1 VWGAPDHSDTNVTEP
16 ASRATPPPI
25 RSETQFDT
33 NNLNFKLSR
42 PLETKVDNFAT
53 IHNNKMPENGSGD
66 RSQAE
71 NLTLNTDIPTLTR
84 VRLFPA
90 FAEVHVTDDVV

>member
-1 VWGAPDHSDTNVTEP
+1 
-16 ASRATPPPI
+16 
-25 RSETQFDT
+25 
-33 NNLNFKLSR
+33 
-42 PLETKVDNFAT
+42 
-53 IHNNKMPENGSGD
+53 MPENGSGD